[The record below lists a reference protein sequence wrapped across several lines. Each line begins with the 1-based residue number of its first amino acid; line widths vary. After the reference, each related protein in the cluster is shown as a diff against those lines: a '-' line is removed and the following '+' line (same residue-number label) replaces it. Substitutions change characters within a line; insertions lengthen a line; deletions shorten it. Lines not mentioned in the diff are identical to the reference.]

1 MEISTGSVLAT
12 AFGGAALGALIT
24 GGFSIWLNRKN
35 YKRDYYKKIID
46 KRIEAYQELNN
57 FLNYMRIYNYVQSD
71 GKNKIIQ

>member
-35 YKRDYYKKIID
+35 YKRDYYKK
-46 KRIEAYQELNN
+46 NN
-57 FLNYMRIYNYVQSD
+57 R
-71 GKNKIIQ
+71 